1 MMLAA
6 AGLASCSHA
15 PQANLKSDV
24 DSLSYMM
31 GIATTQGLMEFVQG
45 QGVDSTT
52 MANFIQG
59 LEQGCKETDAN
70 RKHTW
75 WVCKSASR

>member
-1 MMLAA
+1 
-6 AGLASCSHA
+6 
-15 PQANLKSDV
+15 
-24 DSLSYMM
+24 MM

-59 LEQGCKETDAN
+59 LEQGCKETDSKQKAYM
-70 RKHTW
+70 R

>member
-1 MMLAA
+1 MFTCPT
-6 AGLASCSHA
+6 GK
-15 PQANLKSDV
+15 LKSDV